1 MDHSLLLNRDPI
13 EVDLT
18 DCKEIIQDQRVLIT
32 GGAGSIGSELVRQVF
47 SLSPSLLIVFDNSE
61 SSLFSIEQEIKD
73 LNPDLPVK
81 FIIGDVKNSDRVE
94 EIFDNYHPQ
103 LIFHV
108 AAYKHVPMMESNPIE
123 AIKTNIEGTI
133 ILANKAIKYKTE
145 RFVFVSTDKAV
156 NPSSIMGATKRIS
169 EMYVKA
175 LNNETKKTKFII
187 TRFGNVLGSVGS
199 VIPTFINRIESGKTI
214 FVTHPETT
222 RYFMTIPEAS
232 KLILKAVT
240 LGKGGEIFMFDM
252 GKPIKIVDIANR
264 LLSIM
269 NKTSKIEFSGLRP
282 GEKLHEDLLYDREK
296 VIPTLDD
303 RIVIAN
309 EGSIEMK
316 EIKSSIDKL
325 LNIKRNDIISIVE
338 CIKEI
343 LPEYKRLS
351 L

>member
-1 MDHSLLLNRDPI
+1 MNHALLLNRDPI

-18 DCKEIIQDQRVLIT
+18 DCKEIVQDQRVLIT

-47 SLSPSLLIVFDNSE
+47 DLSPSLLIVVDNSE
-61 SSLFSIEQEIKD
+61 SSLFAIEQEIKD
-73 LNPDLPVK
+73 LNPEFPVK
-81 FIIGDVKNSDRVE
+81 FIIGDIRSSDRLE

-103 LIFHV
+103 LIFHA
-108 AAYKHVPMMESNPIE
+108 AAYKHVPMMETNPIE
-123 AIKTNIEGTI
+123 AIRTNVEGTI
-133 ILANKAIKYKTE
+133 NLANKAIKYKTE
-145 RFVFVSTDKAV
+145 RFIFVSTDKAV

-175 LNNETKKTKFII
+175 LDSESRKTKFII

-199 VIPTFINRIESGKTI
+199 VIPTFIDRIERGKTI

-232 KLILKAVT
+232 RLILKAVT
-240 LGKGGEIFMFDM
+240 LGEGGEIFMFDM

-264 LLSIM
+264 LLTIM
-269 NKTSKIEFSGLRP
+269 KRKVDIQFSGLRP
-282 GEKLHEDLLYDREK
+282 GEKLHEDLLYDRER
-296 VIPTLDD
+296 VIPTKDE

-309 EGSIEMK
+309 EGSIDMK
-316 EIKSSIDKL
+316 TIKPAIDKL
-325 LNIKRNDIISIVE
+325 LKIRRNDIISIVE
-338 CIKEI
+338 IIKEI